1 MTELFPD
8 IPTQLERIGALDI
21 NFRMVGQG
29 PPILLLH
36 GYPQS
41 HVIWHGVV
49 KSLSPRYTLVMPDM
63 RGYGD
68 SSKPPSDPEHANYSK
83 KSMASDMVSLMTN
96 LGFDQFFLC
105 GHDRGGRVA
114 HRLCLDYP
122 PRVKRLMLLDVAP
135 TRVMLERTDQHFA
148 RAYFHWFFLAQA
160 SPVPETMIGSNPD
173 FFLECMLGG
182 FRSKGLSVFNRA
194 ALRAYKDAFRNP
206 ETIRAGCEDYR
217 AALTIDMQHDI
228 ADAGKKIEC
237 PVHLLWSEH
246 GVIGKMF
253 SPLREWQD
261 LSEAVVTGH
270 AVNAG
275 HFIPDEIPQDLSF
288 EICKFFV

>member
-8 IPTQLERIGALDI
+8 IPSQLERIGALDI

-148 RAYFHWFFLAQA
+148 RA
-160 SPVPETMIGSNPD
+160 
-173 FFLECMLGG
+173 
-182 FRSKGLSVFNRA
+182 
-194 ALRAYKDAFRNP
+194 
-206 ETIRAGCEDYR
+206 
-217 AALTIDMQHDI
+217 
-228 ADAGKKIEC
+228 
-237 PVHLLWSEH
+237 
-246 GVIGKMF
+246 
-253 SPLREWQD
+253 
-261 LSEAVVTGH
+261 
-270 AVNAG
+270 
-275 HFIPDEIPQDLSF
+275 
-288 EICKFFV
+288 